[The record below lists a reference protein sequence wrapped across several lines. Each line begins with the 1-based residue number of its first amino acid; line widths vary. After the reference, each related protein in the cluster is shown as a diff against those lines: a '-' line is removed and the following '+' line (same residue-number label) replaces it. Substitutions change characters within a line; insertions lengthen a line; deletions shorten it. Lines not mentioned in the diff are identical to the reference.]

1 VTIGDIV
8 CHVVSDHTVM
18 SAPVDTAAANPRI
31 ARRNS
36 EALGEILWLFAHSPM
51 HRRMRLF
58 DLQRFVLPA
67 LKHDRY
73 RIYKRNG
80 MPIGYVGIAR
90 LSQEVEDLW
99 LAGGYVLQPDDWV
112 SGDRLWIMH
121 FVTPFGDTLAVRK
134 KLWLEP
140 ELRRRPIWGLRPN
153 KSGPGLKVVQFGKYR
168 FRDRGRSTKRMV
180 NTGQPAQP
188 PRRAPESTLDSLQRI
203 PV

>member
-1 VTIGDIV
+1 
-8 CHVVSDHTVM
+8 M
-18 SAPVDTAAANPRI
+18 SAQLDTAGENARI
-31 ARRNS
+31 PRRNS

-51 HRRMRLF
+51 HRRMRMF
-58 DLQRFVLPA
+58 DLERFVLPA

-80 MPIGYVGIAR
+80 MPVGYVGIAR

-121 FVTPFGDTLAVRK
+121 FVAPFGDARAVRK
-134 KLWLEP
+134 KVWFDP
-140 ELRRRPIWGLRPN
+140 ELRRRLVWALRPN
-153 KSGPGLKVVQFGKYR
+153 KLGPGLKVVQYGQYR
-168 FRDRGRSTKRMV
+168 FRDRGRSKRMV

-188 PRRAPESTLDSLQRI
+188 VRPPPESTGDLLQRI